1 MNRQPKMSP
10 KSAQKWSPQMR
21 PQFTT
26 QNGHSTL
33 PFMSALLLSTL
44 SLLLILINL

>member
-10 KSAQKWSPQMR
+10 QWSPQTR
-21 PQFTT
+21 PQVTT